1 MMTNISS
8 NLLSQKFCKH
18 RWLCFP
24 NMPPQY
30 FSFPEKEDK
39 LEDGNPTT
47 GHTDVAV
54 RRTSGII
61 YWKWF
66 CIFSHQKQ
74 EGNCEG
80 KAIYS

>member
-1 MMTNISS
+1 
-8 NLLSQKFCKH
+8 
-18 RWLCFP
+18 
-24 NMPPQY
+24 MPPQY

-47 GHTDVAV
+47 DHTDVAV

>member
-8 NLLSQKFCKH
+8 NLPSQKFCKH

-30 FSFPEKEDK
+30 FSFPENEDK
-39 LEDGNPTT
+39 LEDGNLTT
-47 GHTDVAV
+47 DYTDVAV

-61 YWKWF
+61 YRKWV
-66 CIFSHQKQ
+66 CTFSHQKQ